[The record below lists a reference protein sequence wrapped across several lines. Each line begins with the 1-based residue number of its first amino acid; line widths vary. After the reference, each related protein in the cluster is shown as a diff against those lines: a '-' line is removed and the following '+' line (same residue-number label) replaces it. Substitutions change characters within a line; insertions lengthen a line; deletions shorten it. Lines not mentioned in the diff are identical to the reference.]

1 MGEGKKMPKHIAIY
15 LRLSDQDKNTEESNS
30 IGGQRELIQRFITN
44 HKDISSDVSKDVS
57 SKSAAYILSEF
68 SDDGY
73 SGTNFNRPSI
83 LKLLE
88 KAKNGEIDCII
99 VKDFSRFGRNYLEVG
114 TYIEEVFPFLGI
126 RFISIHDSVIIS
138 IL

>member
-44 HKDISSDVSKDVS
+44 HKDISSKS
-57 SKSAAYILSEF
+57 SAYILSEF